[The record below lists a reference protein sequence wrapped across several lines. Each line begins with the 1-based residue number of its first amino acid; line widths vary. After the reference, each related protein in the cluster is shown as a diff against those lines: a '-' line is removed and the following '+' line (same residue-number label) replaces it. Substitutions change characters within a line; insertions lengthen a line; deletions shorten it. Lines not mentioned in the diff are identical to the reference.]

1 MRTVRLLAGAG
12 SLALFAAA
20 AARAQSTSISSNF
33 NGTAVTSPE
42 YIWFT
47 AHMTNLTGVPLSG
60 GTLYFTNQTITIFDS
75 SLPGGSVA
83 LAVPNGS
90 ITIDPTI
97 SSPVITFDAAGSHTV
112 ISGLGNDPILSVLS
126 WQVPSFPTGINLSGA
141 NPVTWTGNV
150 SVSWLPTSTVT
161 MNWQWAAAAY
171 TPFTTNYAQL
181 GVLATDQSGN
191 QSGTPMNYING
202 AVACINAGSGNNCLA
217 GGARGGGGSN
227 YTGSNSGTA
236 SLQVTATV
244 VPEPS
249 TILLF
254 GTGLLGLGTMQIRR
268 RRK

>member
-1 MRTVRLLAGAG
+1 MRTVRLLAGAA
-12 SLALFAAA
+12 SLLMFAAA
-20 AARAQSTSISSNF
+20 AGAQSTSIASNF

-47 AHMTNLTGVPLSG
+47 SHMTNLTGVPLSG

-75 SLPGGSVA
+75 SLPGGSVV

-90 ITIDPTI
+90 ITINPTI
-97 SSPVITFDAAGSHTV
+97 SSPTITFDAAGSHTL
-112 ISGLGNDPILSVLS
+112 ISGIGNDPILSVLS
-126 WQVPSFPTGINLSGA
+126 WQVPAFPTGINLSGA
-141 NPVTWTGNV
+141 NPVTWAGDV

-171 TPFTTNYAQL
+171 TPFTSNYSAL
-181 GVLATDQSGN
+181 GVLATDQGGM
-191 QSGTPMNYING
+191 QSGTPTNYISG

-236 SLQVTATV
+236 SLVVTNV
-244 VPEPS
+244 VPEP
-249 TILLF
+249 TTFMLF
-254 GTGLLGLGTMQIRR
+254 GSGLLGLGTLQIRR